1 MGKSKEDFMLE
12 RELSDQQPDQVS
24 AIVRGVNTGLLDP
37 LKAFIALKK
46 IANEASMAIK
56 ALESDAIAEAEKY
69 GKGEQQV
76 FGVKIAVKNGPS
88 RWDFK
93 ACSQYNERLKAM
105 KEIED
110 NLKNTAKGKGEYI
123 DKDTGEMWTLPVNI
137 PGKRLLQVTFKNKQQ

>member
-46 IANEASMAIK
+46 IANEASSAIK

-69 GKGEQQV
+69 GAGEQEV
-76 FGVKIAVKNGPS
+76 FGVKVLVKNGPAA
-88 RWDFK
+88 WDFSD
-93 ACSQYNERLKAM
+93 CSHFTERYEALNQLKKDLQNVA
-105 KEIED
+105 
-110 NLKNTAKGKGEYI
+110 TGRGEYI
-123 DKDTGEMWTLPVNI
+123 DKETGEMWTLPI
-137 PGKRLLQVTFKNKQQ
+137 KRPGKRVLSITFKKQ